1 MTRALLMHYQRRC
14 EKKSLVVLV
23 VLVVL
28 TWGYLAIIASVTSAA
43 DSLVAV
49 EDCKL
54 EIEQGSFPSDLF

>member
-1 MTRALLMHYQRRC
+1 MHYQRRC
-14 EKKSLVVLV
+14 EKKSLMVLVVLV

-49 EDCKL
+49 ENCKL